1 MNILKKWL
9 ACTSSLG
16 MNLVFPGVCALCG
29 VAHSQA
35 LALCVPCQDALPCN
49 VIACRKCG
57 MALPRITEEC
67 GRCQRKAL
75 LLEEIRAPFHY
86 QHPLDALIL
95 RFKRGGD
102 LACGQLLAELFCRQ
116 TAIQGAPELLIP
128 VPLHIRRLRDR
139 GFDQAT
145 QLALSLGAHYRVPVA
160 NVLDRVRDTGSQ
172 AGLSAVQRKLNVRAA
187 FRVNREIQA
196 KHVVLIDDVATTG
209 ATLNACALAL
219 KRAGVLRVDAWVLAR
234 A

>member
-1 MNILKKWL
+1 MNSVKNWLGATKK
-9 ACTSSLG
+9 LG
-16 MNLVFPGVCALCG
+16 MDLLFPSVCALCG
-29 VAHSQA
+29 VAHTQA
-35 LALCVPCQDALPCN
+35 LALCVPCQNALPRN
-49 VIACRKCG
+49 VLACRKCG
-57 MALPRITEEC
+57 VALPRITEQC

-75 LLEEIRAPFHY
+75 LLNEIRAPFQY

-102 LACGQLLAELFCRQ
+102 LACGQLLTELFFRE
-116 TAIQGAPELLIP
+116 TPIQSGPELLIP
-128 VPLHIRRLRDR
+128 VPLHVSRLRDR

-145 QLALSLGAHYRVPVA
+145 QLAASFARHYAIPTA
-160 NVLDRVRDTGSQ
+160 NALDRIRDTGSQ

-187 FRVNREIQA
+187 FRVNSEIQA
-196 KHVVLIDDVATTG
+196 KHVVLVDDVATTC

-219 KRAGVLRVDAWVLAR
+219 KRAGVLRVDAWVMAR